1 MERRTG
7 EPRCGKP
14 DGSGCT
20 DAKFLLGRTA
30 EKRKGCISQPEWAGR
45 SLGSLSSAGWQ
56 RETFRNSLAGH
67 RQRREI
73 LDFWP
78 ARGRRKIS
86 ELLSL
91 VKPGGGGG
99 KFQGGRRCR
108 ESYIYIYTYYTFICF
123 LIFSPLPSFV
133 SATLLT
139 IQSLIPP
146 FSFLTTSSLERGDR
160 RVPLSSFFFLHHI

>member
-56 RETFRNSLAGH
+56 RETSRNSLAGH
-67 RQRREI
+67 RQRREKKRVH
-73 LDFWP
+73 LP
-78 ARGRRKIS
+78 AGRGGKEPRKPQLCRMAEGNFS
-86 ELLSL
+86 ELFGRTQAKKGNFGFLASERQKENFRVTFPGEARRWRKEILSAET
-91 VKPGGGGG
+91 VPGVVD
-99 KFQGGRRCR
+99 
-108 ESYIYIYTYYTFICF
+108 IYIH
-123 LIFSPLPSFV
+123 
-133 SATLLT
+133 T
-139 IQSLIPP
+139 IHSYA
-146 FSFLTTSSLERGDR
+146 F
-160 RVPLSSFFFLHHI
+160 